1 MNLDMSAQGKTRK
14 SGKGKGQAIPLPTL
28 DANSDDAETPDQG
41 DVAAQ
46 LVEPGR
52 ALALADFTPPSLGAG
67 ERLIRLAY
75 RMGIPGPVLTAPFAS
90 LRGPNCWP
98 PSPIP
103 AGGQGGGG
111 CAAAGHFLVHGLKQP
126 IAQLDLAGAG
136 RMVPPLERMV
146 HGFHWLA
153 DLEAAGPREQVSPV
167 AERILAAG

>member
-75 RMGIPGPVLTAPFAS
+75 RMGIPGPVLTAPFRKPARPKLLATVTNPCRGTRRRG
-90 LRGPNCWP
+90 LRC
-98 PSPIP
+98 
-103 AGGQGGGG
+103 
-111 CAAAGHFLVHGLKQP
+111 
-126 IAQLDLAGAG
+126 G
-136 RMVPPLERMV
+136 RAIFWST
-146 HGFHWLA
+146 G
-153 DLEAAGPREQVSPV
+153 
-167 AERILAAG
+167 